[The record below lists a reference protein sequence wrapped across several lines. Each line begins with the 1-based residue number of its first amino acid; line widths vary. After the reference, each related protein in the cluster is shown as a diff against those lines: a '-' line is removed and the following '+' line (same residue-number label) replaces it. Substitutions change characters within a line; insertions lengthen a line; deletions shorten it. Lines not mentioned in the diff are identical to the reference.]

1 MKEADVCF
9 GFGDLKS
16 VFHLGRG
23 GVPLPVSL
31 SRAQV
36 SKAIHFHPHCV
47 QLQRSHASGT
57 YLVVLVFPCLV
68 VLVFPCLVVLVFP

>member
-1 MKEADVCF
+1 MKEADVCL

-36 SKAIHFHPHCV
+36 SKAIHFIHIV
-47 QLQRSHASGT
+47 SSSKDLKLLVHA
-57 YLVVLVFPCLV
+57 
-68 VLVFPCLVVLVFP
+68 